1 LVATLPSPSPG
12 IARPF
17 LKWAGGKGR
26 LLAQYEAF
34 FPKVFDT
41 YYEPFLGGGA
51 VFFYLV
57 GRGQRAMLG
66 DINPELVNVYR
77 CVRDYPQELI
87 QCLRQ
92 HQGHHSPAYYYQVR
106 QERHLPQ
113 PVERAARL
121 IYLNKTCYNGL
132 YRENTQ
138 GHFNVPL
145 GRYKN
150 PTICDGALLQAAATA
165 LQRTEIGVFSFEA
178 ILDWPLTPRDFVYFD
193 PPYHPISSTSR
204 FTSYNRYGFS
214 AQDQERL
221 AWVFQQLAR
230 RGVPMML
237 SNSDCALIRELYQGF
252 YLHPIQAPRAINSQ
266 ANRRGKIGELLI
278 TSYPPHS
285 LTEEQGDL
293 PRENAPL

>member
-1 LVATLPSPSPG
+1 LVAILPSPSPA

-26 LLAQYEAF
+26 LLLQYEAF
-34 FPKVFDT
+34 FPKAFDT

-51 VFFYLV
+51 VFFHLAE
-57 GRGQRAMLG
+57 RGQRAILG

-77 CVRDYPQELI
+77 CVRDYPRELT
-87 QCLRQ
+87 QRLQQ
-92 HQGHHSPAYYYQVR
+92 HQVHHSSTYYYQVR
-106 QERHLPQ
+106 QQRHLTQ

-132 YRENTQ
+132 YRENAQ
-138 GHFNVPL
+138 GYFNVPL

-150 PTICDGALLQAAATA
+150 PTICDGALLQAAANA

-178 ILDWPLTPRDFVYFD
+178 ILEWPLTPRDFVYFD
-193 PPYHPISSTSR
+193 PPYHPISPTSR

-221 AWVFQQLAR
+221 AGVFQKLAQR
-230 RGVPMML
+230 RVPVML
-237 SNSDCALIRELYQGF
+237 SNSDCPLIRELYQGF
-252 YLHPIQAPRAINSQ
+252 HLHPIQAPRAINSQ
-266 ANRRGKIGELLI
+266 ADRRGKITELLI
-278 TSYPPHS
+278 TSYPPRLVAGLS
-285 LTEEQGDL
+285 GDL
-293 PRENAPL
+293 GRGDAPL